1 MARMNLTQPVEDY
14 LKCIYELGAGT
25 ERVSTNQLA
34 DCLGVT
40 PASVTGM
47 LKKLA
52 ENDPALVDYQ
62 KHHGAVL
69 TEVGKKA
76 ALEIVRHHRLLEMFL
91 HQVLGFDWDEVHE
104 EADRL
109 EHVIS
114 EAFEERIARVM
125 GEPKLDPHGDPIP
138 TRDFQMPKMSGQPL
152 SDLRPRQAGVVQR
165 VTDESPELLR
175 YLSQIG
181 LVPMSRLEILAYSP
195 LDENIS
201 LQVEGYPV
209 PVVLGPGITRE
220 IYVEVD
226 RRK

>member
-1 MARMNLTQPVEDY
+1 MARLNLTQTVEDY

-25 ERVSTNQLA
+25 ERVSTTELA

-52 ENDPALVDYQ
+52 DNDPALVDYQ

-69 TEVGKKA
+69 TDVGMKA
-76 ALEIVRHHRLLEMFL
+76 ALEILRHHRLLEMFL

-125 GEPKLDPHGDPIP
+125 GEPEHDPHGDPIP
-138 TRDFQMPKMSGQPL
+138 TRDFQMPELSGQPL
-152 SDLRPRQAGVVQR
+152 SDLRPRQAGIVQR
-165 VTDESPELLR
+165 VADESPELLR

-181 LVPMSRLEILAYSP
+181 LVPQSRLEILSYSP
-195 LDENIS
+195 LDKNLG
-201 LQVEGYPV
+201 LQVEGYPA

-226 RRK
+226 PKK

>member
-1 MARMNLTQPVEDY
+1 MTRMKLTQPVEDY
-14 LKCIYELGAGT
+14 LKSIYELGGDV

-34 DCLGVT
+34 DCLEIT

-52 ENDPALVDYQ
+52 ENEPALVDYQ
-62 KHHGAVL
+62 KHHGVVL
-69 TEVGKKA
+69 TEAGKNA
-76 ALEIVRHHRLLEMFL
+76 ALEMVRHHRLLEMFL

-125 GEPKLDPHGDPIP
+125 GEPQLDPHGDPIP
-138 TRDFQMPKMSGQPL
+138 TRDFRIPTTTGQPL
-152 SDLRPRQAGVVQR
+152 VNLRPRQAGVVQR
-165 VTDESPELLR
+165 VEDESPELLR
-175 YLSQIG
+175 YLSEIG
-181 LVPMSRLEILAYSP
+181 LVPQSRLKVLAYSP

-201 LQVEGYPV
+201 LQVEGQPES
-209 PVVLGPGITRE
+209 VVLGPGITRE
-220 IYVEVD
+220 IYVKVD
-226 RRK
+226 S

>member
-1 MARMNLTQPVEDY
+1 MNLTQPVEDY
-14 LKCIYELGAGT
+14 LKCIYELGAGI

-34 DCLGVT
+34 DCLDVT

-69 TEVGKKA
+69 TEAGKKA
-76 ALEIVRHHRLLEMFL
+76 ALEILRHHRLLEMFL

-138 TRDFQMPKMSGQPL
+138 TRDFHMPETSGQPL

-165 VTDESPELLR
+165 VADESPELLR

-181 LVPMSRLEILAYSP
+181 LVPKSRLEIIAYSP

-201 LQVEGYPV
+201 LQVEGHPA

-226 RRK
+226 HKQ

>member
-1 MARMNLTQPVEDY
+1 MTRMKLTQPVEDY
-14 LKCIYELGAGT
+14 LKCIYELGGGL

-34 DCLGVT
+34 ECLDIT

-52 ENDPALVDYQ
+52 ENEPALIDYQ

-69 TEVGKKA
+69 TETGMNA

-91 HQVLGFDWDEVHE
+91 HQVLGFDWDEVHD

-125 GEPKLDPHGDPIP
+125 GEPKIDPHGDPIP
-138 TRDFQMPKMSGQPL
+138 TRDLKMPEMSGQPL
-152 SDLRPRQAGVVQR
+152 ADLRPNQAGVVQR
-165 VTDESPELLR
+165 VHDESPELLR
-175 YLSQIG
+175 YLGQIG
-181 LVPMSRLEILAYSP
+181 LFPKTRLEILAYSP

-201 LQVEGYPV
+201 LQVEGHPA

-220 IYVEVD
+220 VIVKVD
-226 RRK
+226 P

>member
-1 MARMNLTQPVEDY
+1 MKLTQPVEDY
-14 LKCIYELGAGT
+14 LKCIYELGGNK

-52 ENDPALVDYQ
+52 ENRPALVDYQ
-62 KHHGAVL
+62 KHHGAIL
-69 TEVGKKA
+69 TEDGKKA

-91 HQVLGFDWDEVHE
+91 HQVLGFEWDEVHD

-114 EAFEERIARVM
+114 EAFEDRIDRVM
-125 GEPKLDPHGDPIP
+125 GEPQLDPHGDPIP
-138 TRDFQMPKMSGQPL
+138 TRDFRMPETSGQPL
-152 SDLRPRQAGVVQR
+152 ADLRPRQAGIVKR
-165 VTDESPELLR
+165 VHDESPELLR

-181 LVPMSRLEILAYSP
+181 LVPESRLEVLAYSP

-201 LQVEGYPV
+201 LQVEGHAL

-220 IYVEVD
+220 VFVKVD
-226 RRK
+226 S

>member
-1 MARMNLTQPVEDY
+1 MARLNLTQPVEDY
-14 LKCIYELGAGT
+14 LKCIYEIGAGT

-47 LKKLA
+47 LKKLS
-52 ENDPALVDYQ
+52 ENDPVLVDYQ

-69 TEVGKKA
+69 TEVGKNA
-76 ALEIVRHHRLLEMFL
+76 ALEILRHHRLLEMFL
-91 HQVLGFDWDEVHE
+91 HQVLGFDWDQVHE

-125 GEPKLDPHGDPIP
+125 GEPELDPHGDPIP
-138 TRDFQMPKMSGQPL
+138 TRDFQMPEMSGQPL
-152 SDLRPRQAGVVQR
+152 SDLRPRQAGIVQR
-165 VTDESPELLR
+165 VSDENPELLR

-181 LVPMSRLEILAYSP
+181 LIPKSRLEILAYSP

-201 LQVEGYPV
+201 LMVEGHPT

-220 IYVEVD
+220 IYVKVD
-226 RRK
+226 TK

>member
-1 MARMNLTQPVEDY
+1 MTRMKLTQPVEDY
-14 LKCIYELGAGT
+14 LKCIYELGGDV
-25 ERVSTNQLA
+25 ERVSTNHLA

-52 ENDPALVDYQ
+52 EYEPALVDYQ
-62 KHHGAVL
+62 KHHGALL
-69 TEVGKKA
+69 TKAGKNA
-76 ALEIVRHHRLLEMFL
+76 ALEILRHHRLLEMFL

-125 GEPKLDPHGDPIP
+125 GEPQLDPHGDPIP
-138 TRDFQMPKMSGQPL
+138 TRDFQMPETSGQPL
-152 SDLRPRQAGVVQR
+152 ADLRPRQAGVVQR
-165 VTDESPELLR
+165 VEDESPELLR
-175 YLSQIG
+175 YLSRIG
-181 LVPMSRLEILAYSP
+181 LVPESRLEILAYSP

-201 LQVEGYPV
+201 LQVEGRLA

-220 IYVEVD
+220 IYVKVD
-226 RRK
+226 A